1 MIGQKERAC
10 PCANTDKPKEN
21 TDGFLPSEYTID
33 CDCLQYAGVLYY
45 AVDDR
50 GRKFQA
56 STVLRLSD
64 PQLGELIH
72 WLRYH
77 LKGSNPPPALYH
89 LEMLLQSLEYL
100 RGGRHYLYNSIY
112 EITRLEDA
120 L

>member
-1 MIGQKERAC
+1 MIGQKERAR

-21 TDGFLPSEYTID
+21 TDSFLPSEYTID

-50 GRKFQA
+50 GRKFQ
-56 STVLRLSD
+56 
-64 PQLGELIH
+64 
-72 WLRYH
+72 
-77 LKGSNPPPALYH
+77 
-89 LEMLLQSLEYL
+89 
-100 RGGRHYLYNSIY
+100 HYLYNSIY